1 MSLPAQLAP
10 SDIAREA
17 LRTLAQ
23 RRIAP
28 TPDAYAQIYA
38 EIAGRQDYAGVL
50 VPRML
55 EQWAAKIGHGEG
67 PHAAEARALA
77 QAINEGHWESVGQRL
92 DQLFDEMHRG
102 PNWAETIR
110 NLLRQWGTRHSGLT
124 DARKRETLEH
134 LFAAWGSDSS
144 KLHPRLMSVL
154 KSWADIA
161 IQSPTRSE
169 MSQSIPMPTLRDSQA
184 MPIAAD
190 ETPVAAPPAGNA
202 PAAQAKKEKDDHQ
215 AKDKEKAKPG
225 IVDTQQALRDLLADT
240 IQNGLVARLE
250 HAPQLASEARQLAD
264 FARQAANQKDYDNL
278 AAALRKFW
286 FRYEQSGESQD
297 RLIDGLAGLL
307 RLMVRNVGELV
318 ADDVW
323 VAGQINQLT
332 ELLAGPLN
340 ERAVREAERS
350 FRRVV
355 YRQAGLKLSIDQ
367 AKHAIKALLTTF
379 VDRLGTLVT
388 NTSKYQERIGRLAQE
403 LKQTDDMHRIGEIVH
418 RLAED
423 TREMQADM
431 ARGHEELTEARRT
444 AAEHETKVQQL
455 EQELESVSQL
465 VREDALTRAL
475 NRRGLEEAFQAEASR
490 SERSTQPL
498 CMAILDIDDFKHI
511 NDRFGH
517 AIGDEAL
524 VHLAEITRRALRPS
538 DVVARYGG
546 EEFVILLPDTSL
558 DEARNVLMRTQRELT
573 RHFFMQDNER
583 VLITFSAGV
592 AERVNGES
600 QDATLDRADA
610 ALYIAKR
617 QGKNRVITAQGQAT
631 TEAA

>member
-1 MSLPAQLAP
+1 MNMPAQLAP

-28 TPDAYAQIYA
+28 TPDAYAEIYS

-55 EQWAAKIGHGEG
+55 EQWAAKVAQGEG
-67 PHAAEARALA
+67 PIAAQGRALS
-77 QAINEGHWESVGQRL
+77 QAISEQNWEMVRL
-92 DQLFDEMHRG
+92 RLEQLFEDANRG

-110 NLLRQWGTRHSGLT
+110 TLLRQWGTRHSGLT

-134 LFAAWGSDSS
+134 LLAAFGSDSS
-144 KLHPRLMSVL
+144 KLHPRLSSVL
-154 KSWADIA
+154 KSWADLA
-161 IQSPTRSE
+161 IQSPNRSD
-169 MSQSIPMPTLRDSQA
+169 MSQSLPMPTLRDSQVMTIPA
-184 MPIAAD
+184 TGGAAGD
-190 ETPVAAPPAGNA
+190 VVPPAGKA
-202 PAAQAKKEKDDHQ
+202 AKGDGASAKAEPATSKVEPDAQKS
-215 AKDKEKAKPG
+215 
-225 IVDTQQALRDLLADT
+225 LRDLLADT

-264 FARQAANQKDYDNL
+264 FARSATSRKDYENL
-278 AAALRKFW
+278 AAAMRKFW
-286 FRYEQSGESQD
+286 YRYEQSGESQD

-323 VAGQINQLT
+323 VAGQIGQLS

-340 ERAVREAERS
+340 ERSVREAERS

-388 NTSKYQERIGRLAQE
+388 NTGKYQQRIGELAQE

-418 RLAED
+418 RLAEN

-431 ARGHEELTEARRT
+431 VRSHEELVEARKS
-444 AAEHETKVQQL
+444 AAEHESKVQAL

-475 NRRGLEEAFQAEASR
+475 NRRGLEEAFAAEASR
-490 SERSTQPL
+490 SDRNDRPM

-517 AIGDEAL
+517 AIGDDAL
-524 VHLAEITRRALRPS
+524 VHLAEITRRALRPT

-546 EEFVILLPDTSL
+546 EEFVILLPETAL
-558 DEARNVLMRTQRELT
+558 DDARHVLMRTQRELT

-592 AERVNGES
+592 AQRVAGES
-600 QDATLDRADA
+600 QDETLDRADA

-617 QGKNRVITAQGQAT
+617 QGKNRVITATQAAPA
-631 TEAA
+631 EAES